1 MRAAGKLLLGSVLG
15 AASLAPAQLP
25 AQPFEVG
32 RPFPDI
38 VLPSADDGTP
48 MSIADFRGK
57 RLVLHVFA
65 SW

>member
-1 MRAAGKLLLGSVLG
+1 MRVTGKLLLGSLLG
-15 AASLAPAQLP
+15 AASLAPAQVP
-25 AQPFEVG
+25 ARPFEVG

-38 VLPSADDGTP
+38 VLPSAEDGSP